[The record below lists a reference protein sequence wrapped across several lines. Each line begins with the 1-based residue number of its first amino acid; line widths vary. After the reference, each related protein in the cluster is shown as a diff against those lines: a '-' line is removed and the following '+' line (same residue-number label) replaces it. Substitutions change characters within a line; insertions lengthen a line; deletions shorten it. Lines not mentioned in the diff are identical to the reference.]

1 MCDFTDI
8 DECKQ
13 SPCKNGGTCT
23 NKPGGYSCVC
33 AAGFEGD
40 NCDGGLENTHVT
52 SMALPFLS
60 FIAAISCI
68 YPLSLLYSLF
78 ILYRCYITFSPVS
91 DVDECKNSPCQHGG
105 NLTSTEAINARVRLV
120 STETTAK
127 TVRGRLIDISDIVL
141 CSDEGQLLLVE
152 FGDSQEYWQTCTLS
166 AVAFSI
172 LLYTFFV

>member
-33 AAGFEGD
+33 AAGFEGE

-52 SMALPFLS
+52 SMAGTSIFILYCCYILCLS
-60 FIAAISCI
+60 VIAAILPSRQ
-68 YPLSLLYSLF
+68 LQMWTSA
-78 ILYRCYITFSPVS
+78 RAAPVS
-91 DVDECKNSPCQHGG
+91 TGELVW
-105 NLTSTEAINARVRLV
+105 TSTEAIDARVRLV

-152 FGDSQEYWQTCTLS
+152 FGDSQEY
-166 AVAFSI
+166 
-172 LLYTFFV
+172 